1 MEYKKAIGVLFISG
15 ALLTQP
21 TLASARASAG
31 AAAGA
36 AASIT
41 ARAASNASRS
51 ANSASRAA
59 AVARNSRDSANN
71 AAMIGVMGASA
82 VVMSGSSRYEDK
94 KNPRAEIAR
103 RVALVNVA
111 TVSDDAVLIKEAE
124 IAREELIG
132 YQKFREEAQG
142 KIQAKDRWQSRYEAL
157 FNTKNPQD
165 EIAQRINIIK
175 LVGESTDPVLLKEAD
190 FAREELRGY
199 RGYKDGS
206 ATSVDNRKT
215 APKDSILNRIN
226 IIILAKDVND
236 DVVQREAS
244 IAASE
249 LAGYQDHRA
258 VNKAKPIAESTYIQ
272 DEIDWRL
279 SIISIAQEFDDP
291 VIVREADIAKSE
303 LTDYRNYKE
312 GGAGASVGADPAQ
325 TQAQAQAQ
333 AQEVTNGAIP
343 NPSASDGVMTD
354 EANDQEEVGALSF
367 MNIVQYGS
375 AAILFLVL
383 IETIRRK
390 QKKINKERDK
400 YIGRKKKNRW

>member
-31 AAAGA
+31 AAA
-36 AASIT
+36 SIG

-82 VVMSGSSRYEDK
+82 VVMSGSSRYGNK

-142 KIQAKDRWQSRYEAL
+142 KIQAKDRWQSQYEAL

-175 LVGESTDPVLLKEAD
+175 LVGESADPVLLKEAD

-206 ATSVDNRKT
+206 ATSVGNRKT

-258 VNKAKPIAESTYIQ
+258 TNKAKPIAESAYIQ

-291 VIVREADIAKSE
+291 VIAREADIAKSE

-312 GGAGASVGADPAQ
+312 GGARASVDADP
-325 TQAQAQAQ
+325 AQAQAQ

-343 NPSASDGVMTD
+343 NPSASDNMITD
-354 EANDQEEVGALSF
+354 EATDQEDVGALSF

>member
-1 MEYKKAIGVLFISG
+1 MKHSKIIGALFISG
-15 ALLTQP
+15 ALLAQP
-21 TLASARASAG
+21 MQTNASSASVASSA

-36 AASIT
+36 TAAIT
-41 ARAASNASRS
+41 ARAASN
-51 ANSASRAA
+51 ASRAA

-82 VVMSGSSRYEDK
+82 VVMSGNSRYEDK

-279 SIISIAQEFDDP
+279 SIVSIAQEFDDP

-325 TQAQAQAQ
+325 AQAQAQ
-333 AQEVTNGAIP
+333 AQEVTNGATP

-354 EANDQEEVGALSF
+354 EATDQEEVGALSF